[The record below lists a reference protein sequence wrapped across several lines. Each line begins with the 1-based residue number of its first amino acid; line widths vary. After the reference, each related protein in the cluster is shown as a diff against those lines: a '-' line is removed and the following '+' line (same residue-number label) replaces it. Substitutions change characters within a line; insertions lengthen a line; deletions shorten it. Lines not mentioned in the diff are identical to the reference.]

1 MTLSEHLEELR
12 TRLVRALIA
21 VGLGTLLAFWQIDVV
36 MDVLW
41 RPLRPIIEKYDV
53 ELIQFKAYGG
63 FFGAMMISFFTGLV
77 LTSPVVL
84 HQVWSFVGA
93 GLYRHER
100 RAVKFYAVP
109 GFFLFLAGAAL
120 AYFFVMPWA
129 LDFLIGYA
137 QERLGVVS
145 KLNFTDYVS
154 LIAWSMFIFG
164 MVFQLPVVMV
174 FLMRVGVVEPATFRR
189 WRRAAIVA
197 AFALGMI
204 LTPPDVVTQIALASC
219 MILLYEGAILVG
231 STVARKREAE
241 EEPERKEPGSK
252 EKPE

>member
-12 TRLVRALIA
+12 LRLVWALLA
-21 VGLGTLLAFWQIDVV
+21 TGLGTLLAFWQIDLV
-36 MDVLW
+36 MGFLR
-41 RPLRPIIEKYDV
+41 RPLDPIIEKYDV

-63 FFGAMMISFFTGLV
+63 FFGAMLLAFFTGLV
-77 LTSPVVL
+77 LASPVVL
-84 HQVWSFVGA
+84 HQIWAFVGA

-100 RAVKFYAVP
+100 RAVKFYALP
-109 GFFLFLAGAAL
+109 GFALFLAGAAL

-137 QERLGVVS
+137 RDELGVVS

-154 LIAWSMFIFG
+154 LIAWAMFIFG

-174 FLMRVGVVEPATFRR
+174 FLMRIGVVEPDTFRR
-189 WRRAAIVA
+189 WRRGAIVA

-204 LTPPDVVTQIALASC
+204 LTPPDVITQIALASC
-219 MILLYEGAILVG
+219 MILLYEGAIFAGTRL
-231 STVARKREAE
+231 ARKREQE
-241 EEPERKEPGSK
+241 ESK
-252 EKPE
+252 